1 MALDKVNLNL
11 FSQASGMQ
19 AINPTKS
26 VGAKPFSGATGG
38 SAQSNNPFKGETVGV
53 NTNIGVGDTS
63 FVSNQLGRSGMAKTL
78 AFA

>member
-1 MALDKVNLNL
+1 MTVDKVNLNL

-19 AINPTKS
+19 AIQPTKS
-26 VGAKPFSGATGG
+26 VKARPFSGESGG
-38 SAQSNNPFKGETVGV
+38 STSSNNHFEGETVGV

-63 FVSNQLGRSGMAKTL
+63 FVSNQLGKSGMARTL